1 MENAFGEVS
10 RADFERFYVMSNLK
24 VIEYN
29 PVTMDLNFSND

>member
-10 RADFERFYVMSNLK
+10 MADFKRVYVMSNLK
-24 VIEYN
+24 VIEHN